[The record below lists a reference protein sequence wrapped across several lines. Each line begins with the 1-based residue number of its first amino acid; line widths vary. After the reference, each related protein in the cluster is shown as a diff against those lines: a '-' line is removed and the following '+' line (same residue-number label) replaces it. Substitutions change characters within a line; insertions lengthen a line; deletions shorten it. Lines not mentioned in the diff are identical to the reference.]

1 MRNVGR
7 GWRTAALALVVGA
20 WLAAATVPASAAVGV
35 IETTAGEVLQ
45 GELTEEFILL
55 DNPLVGQLTLGA
67 GQITRVTVNP
77 GRVELAGGDVLSGNV
92 KNELI
97 HFTTEFAAVAI
108 RTDKVKSLTVQG
120 VAVPAGAPDGVEVR
134 LRNGDRVQGA
144 LTFDKTLRPSVGVL
158 TDYAGTVNVNL
169 AEIANIESSGE
180 QYTVTL
186 RDGSRLTG
194 ALTNVFFVLRTAY
207 GELVLPRTA
216 IAGFTFPKAQGKK

>member
-1 MRNVGR
+1 MKDVRR
-7 GWRTAALALVVGA
+7 GFWTALSGLLLGTLLMAVAPVQ
-20 WLAAATVPASAAVGV
+20 AAVGV

-45 GELTEEFILL
+45 GQLTEEFIIL

-77 GRVELAGGDVLSGNV
+77 GRVELAGGDVLSGTV

-108 RTDKVKSLTVQG
+108 RTDKVKSLAVKD
-120 VAVPAGAPDGVEVR
+120 VAVPAGAPGGVEVR
-134 LRNGDRVQGA
+134 LRNGDRVLGA
-144 LTFDKTLRPSVGVL
+144 LTFDKTIRPSVGIL
-158 TDYAGTVNVNL
+158 TDYAGTVNVDL

-180 QYTVTL
+180 QYAVTL

-194 ALTNVFFVLRTAY
+194 AITNVFFVLRTAY

-216 IAGFTFPKAQGKK
+216 IAGFTFPKAEVKK